1 MMAPEELRKYAHP
14 IGTAIAEQHIAS
26 QTSDTVKKSRI
37 VGVLGGMG
45 PDATVDFMSKVIAAT
60 SAEMDQD
67 HAHMIVEHNPKVP
80 NRQAAILNG
89 GEDPGP
95 ALAEMVVRLESAG
108 ADFLVMP
115 CNTAH
120 VFRNNVTAVA
130 SIPFLSIIDV
140 TIKAIANQCP
150 EATAVGVL
158 ATDGCLRANVYQ
170 EAMAEQGIEA
180 ILPGEQELGELVGII
195 EQIKSGDQSAAIATN
210 MAGLANALVERGAQA
225 VIAGCTEIPLVLN
238 GAMIDVPLISSTD
251 VLAEKTAAIACGD
264 LPLPH
269 QE

>member
-1 MMAPEELRKYAHP
+1 M
-14 IGTAIAEQHIAS
+14 T
-26 QTSDTVKKSRI
+26 KKNRI

-60 SAEMDQD
+60 SAEKDQD
-67 HAHMIVEHNPKVP
+67 HAHMIVDHNPKVP

-95 ALAEMVVRLESAG
+95 ALAEMAVRLESAG
-108 ADFLVMP
+108 ADFLVIP
-115 CNTAH
+115 CNTAY
-120 VFRNNVTAVA
+120 VLRNSVTAVVG
-130 SIPFLSIIDV
+130 IPLLSIIDE
-140 TIKAIANQCP
+140 TIAAITERCP
-150 EATAVGVL
+150 GAKAVGVL

-170 EAMAEQGIEA
+170 EALAKKDINA
-180 ILPGEQELGELVGII
+180 VLPTEDELGELMGLI
-195 EQIKSGDQSAAIATN
+195 EQIKSGDQGAAVATN
-210 MAGLANALVERGAQA
+210 MAGLANALVERGVQA

-238 GAMIDVPLISSTD
+238 GTMIDVPLISSTD
-251 VLAEKTAAIACGD
+251 VLAQKTAAIACGD

>member
-1 MMAPEELRKYAHP
+1 M
-14 IGTAIAEQHIAS
+14 T
-26 QTSDTVKKSRI
+26 KKNRI

-60 SAEMDQD
+60 SAEKDQD
-67 HAHMIVEHNPKVP
+67 HAHMIVDHNPKVP

-89 GEDPGP
+89 GEDPGA
-95 ALAEMVVRLESAG
+95 ALAEMAGRLESAG
-108 ADFLVMP
+108 ADFLVIP
-115 CNTAH
+115 CNTAY
-120 VFRNNVTAVA
+120 VFRNSVTAVVG
-130 SIPFLSIIDV
+130 IPLLSIIDE
-140 TIKAIANQCP
+140 TIAAITERCP
-150 EATAVGVL
+150 GAKAVGVL

-170 EAMAEQGIEA
+170 EALAKKDIKAVLPAED
-180 ILPGEQELGELVGII
+180 ELGEVMGLI
-195 EQIKSGDQSAAIATN
+195 ERIKGGEQSATIASEIV
-210 MAGLANALVERGAQA
+210 GLANALVERGAQA

-269 QE
+269 EE